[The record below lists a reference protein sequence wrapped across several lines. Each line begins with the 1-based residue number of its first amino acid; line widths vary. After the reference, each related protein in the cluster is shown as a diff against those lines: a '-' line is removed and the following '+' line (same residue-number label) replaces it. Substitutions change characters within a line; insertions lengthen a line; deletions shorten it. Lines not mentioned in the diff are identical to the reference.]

1 MNCGELFFQQLYLNT
16 PGFTPWHHSSEP
28 RTSRGLISRP
38 AKRSKEQGKILT
50 SDLETKTLTPG
61 SWDQDLHSWVSNQNL
76 DTWVLRSR
84 SWQLGLETKP
94 WHLGIEIKTFTAG
107 SRDQDQQLHKLMM
120 KFLVFVS
127 GWEFVILIL
136 LTRPVLALRPRISR
150 YFMVSS
156 ALVRSLFS
164 RLELSPQK
172 RTAQVRTQC
181 IRTTHSCLMYAFDW
195 WNGVMC
201 CNHFLDL
208 TFHWLHV
215 LFTVDKLCFEAVFW
229 SLNQSWTGLCSA
241 VTHAENVALPAYASL
256 PHRTRAMQLWYPL
269 SAGPQQ
275 QTCSNRMP
283 RPNGTYGWTNA
294 RRFHRPCSAY
304 SAGSSN
310 K

>member
-61 SWDQDLHSWVSNQNL
+61 SWDQDLHSWVS
-76 DTWVLRSR
+76 R
-84 SWQLGLETKP
+84 P
-94 WHLGIEIKTFTAG
+94 WHLGLYIKNLTAG

-120 KFLVFVS
+120 KFLVFVLS
-127 GWEFVILIL
+127 WEFVILIL

-172 RTAQVRTQC
+172 GTAQVRTQC

-195 WNGVMC
+195 WNGVIC

-215 LFTVDKLCFEAVFW
+215 LFTVDELCFEAVFW

-241 VTHAENVALPAYASL
+241 ITHAENVALPAYASL
-256 PHRTRAMQLWYPL
+256 PHRTPAMQLWYPL

-283 RPNGTYGWTNA
+283 RPKGTYGQTNA
-294 RRFHRPCSAY
+294 RQFHRPCSAY